1 MPVAL
6 KQPQLTLDFLLPAG
20 REKLRLDEVARILS
34 ADDGQSTVSVQSVRN
49 AMQEGRLFGNR
60 IPFSAPVGQ
69 EQRIRT
75 EWMTRSDVLQALLV
89 TRTTAPEEQ
98 LNQLLQIA
106 ARLPAD
112 ALDELIRNLIALR
125 ARKPLTR

>member
-125 ARKPLTR
+125 ARKPLSR